1 MIVRLDDAARDDVRE
16 ATAWYAAR
24 DPSAARRFVSA
35 VDVAID
41 RIAESPSDLPL
52 LETWT
57 GDVTIRRLILRPFPY
72 VIVFEEFSDE
82 VVVWCV
88 THTSR
93 RPQHWQ
99 HRRHT

>member
-1 MIVRLDDAARDDVRE
+1 VIVRFDESARDDVRE

-24 DPSAARRFVSA
+24 DPSAARRFVAA
-35 VDVAID
+35 VDAAIS
-41 RIAESPSDLPL
+41 RIAESPSDLPQ

-57 GDVTIRRLILRPFPY
+57 GNAIIRRLILRPFPY
-72 VIVFEEFSDE
+72 VIVFEEISDE

-93 RPQHWQ
+93 RPHHWL
-99 HRRHT
+99 RRRDP

>member
-35 VDVAID
+35 VDAAII
-41 RIAESPSDLPL
+41 RIADSPPGVPS

-57 GDVTIRRLILRPFPY
+57 GEATIRRLILRPFPY
-72 VIVFEEFSDE
+72 VIVFEEFPNE

-93 RPQHWQ
+93 CPHHWQ
-99 HRRHT
+99 HRRNT